1 MDLNRVNPCSAG
13 LDKTKPCVISSLAS
27 LGWWEGN
34 HSQRDRCP
42 YLSLVLPSAPLPV
55 FSMDE
60 NQPEAWGQGSPHNQP
75 LKSRERRKMIPHN
88 GGVKWRANNSEF
100 QWYRYQVYFSSV
112 AQTCP
117 ILCDPWTTA
126 RQAPLSITSSQR
138 LLKLMSI
145 ESVMTSNHLI
155 LVTFFSS
162 CPQSFPESG
171 SFAVSQFFTSG
182 GQSIRAS
189 ALASVLPMNIQD
201 WFPLGL
207 TGLILKSKGL
217 SRVFS
222 NTTVQKHQFF
232 GAQLSL

>member
-145 ESVMTSNHLI
+145 ELVMPSNHLI
-155 LVTFFSS
+155 LYHPLTTPLPPSVFLSIFSN
-162 CPQSFPESG
+162 E
-171 SFAVSQFFTSG
+171 
-182 GQSIRAS
+182 
-189 ALASVLPMNIQD
+189 SVLHIRWPKYWSFSFNIN
-201 WFPLGL
+201 P
-207 TGLILKSKGL
+207 
-217 SRVFS
+217 S
-222 NTTVQKHQFF
+222 NE
-232 GAQLSL
+232 